1 MRRTRSSPD
10 DLRFDYNAAEGDVLP
25 PADGD
30 PHADVEHDEGNE
42 GKKEEE
48 EEGALK
54 DIALQLVVINYNFYL
69 EQEVWRV

>member
-10 DLRFDYNAAEGDVLP
+10 DLRFDFIAAEGDVLP

-30 PHADVEHDEGNE
+30 AHADVEHDEGNE
-42 GKKEEE
+42 GKKEEK

-54 DIALQLVVINYNFYL
+54 DFALPLVAID
-69 EQEVWRV
+69 

>member
-10 DLRFDYNAAEGDVLP
+10 DLRFDYIAADCVVLP

-30 PHADVEHDEGNE
+30 PHADVEHDEGDE

-48 EEGALK
+48 EKGALK
-54 DIALQLVVINYNFYL
+54 DIALQLTTSTSNL
-69 EQEVWRV
+69 EQEVWRI